1 MFAITIELL
10 AGQYT
15 AMQFNDRSQPEWPP
29 HPARLYSAMVAAW
42 ADNDERDPAERAAL
56 CWLEEQSAPDIHCG
70 DEQRRAV
77 VTHFV
82 AVNDA
87 AALGPQVVRSTYAS
101 VRSARLALAEAQ
113 HSGDGKAVQR
123 AQAALIKAQSKALA
137 DAAKAEALTGRETPS
152 IAAGVLEVLPEF
164 RGKQGRTYPTVI
176 PDQPIVWFVWPS
188 AVPSPEISDALD
200 ALLARVARLGHSS
213 TLVSCR
219 ATETGPDVDPTW
231 VPGGTDGGT
240 RIRIP
245 RKGLI
250 DRLELAF
257 AMHHGEEPRTLPAGM
272 LNYQSPRRIRTQVLR
287 VPHLGGAWYILG
299 FAGRPF
305 PAAPQA
311 LAVARAARAA
321 LLHHASQPVPEIIS
335 GHERQRSVSG
345 PTPPL
350 ADSHLAVVPLL
361 NAGNPHSDGTVYG
374 IALILPA
381 ECVDED
387 RLAVENALRTW
398 AAADRHSNDEFLLRL
413 PAGRDDRLNE
423 YALMDLGVDRGKP
436 GPQAEWLNTAL
447 TSRRK
452 TTTRDYWCRPAGRWL
467 TVTPIALDKF
477 PGNLRSVKP
486 ETRNRA
492 EAEAAAS
499 VARACVNAGLADHA
513 EDVRV
518 SIRLDAPLIGIPAS
532 PAGRYTP
539 GKRQFPGYQT
549 GGGVPR
555 ACVHAEIEFPEPVR
569 GPVLIGAGRY
579 LGYGLCLPRDL
590 NAEAK

>member
-1 MFAITIELL
+1 VFAIAIELL
-10 AGQYT
+10 VGRYT

-42 ADNDERDPAERAAL
+42 ADNDEHDPAERAAL
-56 CWLEEQSAPDIHCG
+56 CWLEEQGAPDIHCG
-70 DEQRRAV
+70 TEQRRAV

-82 AVNDA
+82 PVNDA
-87 AALGPQVVRSTYAS
+87 AALGQQVVRNSYAS
-101 VRSARLALAEAQ
+101 VRSAHLTLVEAQ
-113 HSGDGKAVQR
+113 RSGDGKAAQR
-123 AQAALIKAQSKALA
+123 AQTALVKAQSKSLA
-137 DAAKAEALTGRETPS
+137 DAAKAGALTGRETPS

-176 PDQPIVWFVWPS
+176 PDQPTVWFVWRSAQPS
-188 AVPSPEISDALD
+188 REVSDTLD

-219 ATETGPDVDPTW
+219 ATETGPDSDPAW

-240 RIRIP
+240 RIRVP

-257 AMHHGEEPRTLPAGM
+257 ATHHGEEPRTLPAGM
-272 LNYQSPRRIRTQVLR
+272 LNYQSPRQDRPHELR
-287 VPHLGGAWYILG
+287 VPHLGGTWYILG

-305 PAAPQA
+305 PAASQA
-311 LAVARAARAA
+311 LAVARTARSA
-321 LLHHASQPVPEIIS
+321 LLHHASQPVPAIIS
-335 GHERQRSVSG
+335 GHKRQPGTSG

-361 NAGNPHSDGTVYG
+361 NAGNPHSDGTIYG

-381 ECVDED
+381 ECADED
-387 RLAVENALRTW
+387 RLAVENALRSW
-398 AAADRHSNDEFLLRL
+398 AAANRNNDDEFKLRL
-413 PAGRDDRLNE
+413 PDGPESRLNE
-423 YALMDLGVDRGKP
+423 YTLMDLGVDRGKP
-436 GPQAEWLNTAL
+436 GSEAEWLNTAL

-452 TTTRDYWCRPAGRWL
+452 TTTRDYWCRPAKRWL

-486 ETRNRA
+486 GARDRA

-499 VARACVNAGLADHA
+499 VARACVNAGLADNA
-513 EDVRV
+513 DDVTV
-518 SIRLDAPLIGIPAS
+518 SIRLDAPLVGIPAS

-539 GKRQFPGYQT
+539 GKRQYPNFQT
-549 GGGVPR
+549 GSGVPR
-555 ACVHAEIEFPEPVR
+555 ACVHAEIEFREPVR

-579 LGYGLCLPRDL
+579 LGYGLCLPRDPRTGS
-590 NAEAK
+590 N